1 MKEYRLKIG
10 ERNLI
15 IKPNELAEQANGSVL
30 IQYGETV
37 VLNTATMSKEDIPIL
52 EFFPLTVDYEERFY
66 AAGKIKGSRFTKR
79 EGRPSDLAITTS
91 RLIDRSLRPLF
102 PKNLKRSVQLIATC
116 LSWDTENDP
125 DVIGLI
131 GASLAT
137 IISDIPWNGPIGAV
151 RIGKIDDKLIIN
163 PISEEKEKSEF
174 NVVFSGLIDDNG
186 DVIINM
192 IEGGF
197 NETDEETVFQAFVLA
212 KKIIKDICN
221 FQKEIYK
228 EIGVKKIELFSNE
241 IDKEFEQR
249 LKNLIENKIKE
260 ALNEADKIIRSKS
273 LEQIENQML
282 LFIKE
287 EYSNEDK
294 KEIEALNIFE
304 SLISKTIKENILL
317 YEKRID
323 GRKIDELRPLITK
336 TEILPR
342 THGSAIFSRG
352 QTKSLSILTLGA
364 PGDHQILEGMEVTEE
379 KRFFH
384 HYNFPPYSV
393 GEIKPLRGPGRR
405 DIGHGLLAEK
415 ALFPMIPRFEDFPYT
430 IRVVSEIVSSN
441 GSTSMASVCSSSLSL
456 MDAGV
461 PIKRHVAGISIGII
475 QDELGN
481 YKLLTDIQ
489 GQEDHY
495 GGMDLK
501 IAGTRKGL
509 TAIQMDVK
517 IKGISDKIFK
527 ESLDRAKKTRYEI
540 LSLME
545 ETISVPRENLS
556 PYAPRVISFQIN
568 PDKIREVIG
577 PGGKMINEI
586 INKTGATIDIEDSGM
601 VFVTSENQDSGQK
614 AVQWIKNIVKEV
626 EVGEI
631 FEGTVKR
638 IMDFGAFVEIL
649 PGQEGLVH
657 ISKLADYRVNKTED
671 IVSVGQK
678 VSVKVIEIDN
688 QGRIN
693 LSMKNIL

>member
-1 MKEYRLKIG
+1 
-10 ERNLI
+10 
-15 IKPNELAEQANGSVL
+15 
-30 IQYGETV
+30 
-37 VLNTATMSKEDIPIL
+37 
-52 EFFPLTVDYEERFY
+52 
-66 AAGKIKGSRFTKR
+66 
-79 EGRPSDLAITTS
+79 
-91 RLIDRSLRPLF
+91 
-102 PKNLKRSVQLIATC
+102 
-116 LSWDTENDP
+116 
-125 DVIGLI
+125 
-131 GASLAT
+131 
-137 IISDIPWNGPIGAV
+137 
-151 RIGKIDDKLIIN
+151 
-163 PISEEKEKSEF
+163 
-174 NVVFSGLIDDNG
+174 
-186 DVIINM
+186 
-192 IEGGF
+192 
-197 NETDEETVFQAFVLA
+197 
-212 KKIIKDICN
+212 
-221 FQKEIYK
+221 
-228 EIGVKKIELFSNE
+228 
-241 IDKEFEQR
+241 
-249 LKNLIENKIKE
+249 
-260 ALNEADKIIRSKS
+260 
-273 LEQIENQML
+273 
-282 LFIKE
+282 
-287 EYSNEDK
+287 
-294 KEIEALNIFE
+294 
-304 SLISKTIKENILL
+304 
-317 YEKRID
+317 
-323 GRKIDELRPLITK
+323 
-336 TEILPR
+336 
-342 THGSAIFSRG
+342 
-352 QTKSLSILTLGA
+352 
-364 PGDHQILEGMEVTEE
+364 MEVTEE